1 MGVLSLGTQTSCHT
15 TARRLQSSRTTAG
28 TLAVTFDE
36 EIDLAGSEG
45 LERMK
50 IVNIKSR
57 RPLHLPRWSRCNRAV
72 RTMSTPRQDQP
83 MCGVVGNTW
92 ELMGTPTSHS
102 WMPGTGPQK
111 GAVTPVKS
119 RVFSLTC
126 ARLGHSARPLLGT
139 SGIRALAVRAGP
151 SAAPKP
157 SMTGADSPRATPHRC
172 QSRTPQPTLDSFR
185 AFPWAATVV
194 SQGRSGSGS

>member
-57 RPLHLPRWSRCNRAV
+57 RPFHLPRWSRCNRAV

-102 WMPGTGPQK
+102 WMPRTGTTK
-111 GAVTPVKS
+111 
-119 RVFSLTC
+119 
-126 ARLGHSARPLLGT
+126 
-139 SGIRALAVRAGP
+139 
-151 SAAPKP
+151 
-157 SMTGADSPRATPHRC
+157 
-172 QSRTPQPTLDSFR
+172 
-185 AFPWAATVV
+185 
-194 SQGRSGSGS
+194 GSGDASEEPSVLFDVRTAWPQCSSASGHIRDQSSCGSCWAFGSTEAFNDRR